1 MPFRYEP
8 TWEYSG
14 KSVTYDAVYMPLRD
28 QAGQITGVL
37 GVARDITERRRL
49 EAALR
54 QAQKMEALGQLAGGV
69 AHDFN
74 NVLTG
79 ILGCFDLL
87 GRQSGN
93 SERAQRLITQG
104 LRAADRGKALTSRLL
119 AFSRQQP
126 LATEPVDVNASIE
139 ELSEMLTR
147 SLGADIRIGKRLA
160 HDLWPAIADRN
171 QLELAI
177 MNLAINA
184 RDAMPLGGT
193 LTIESR
199 NEVVAALDVDDLEAG
214 EYVSIAVTDS
224 GSGMAPDVL
233 ARVLE
238 PFFTTKEAGKGT
250 GLGLSMVYGVVR
262 QLGGGLR
269 IASELGKG
277 TRITLYLP
285 RAQLDKT
292 VERAPEPQ
300 SISEPATI
308 LLVDDDPNTQAMVA
322 AFAAELGHTV
332 IPVEGSTEALAII
345 DSDQVVD
352 IVIADSS
359 LPAMGGAELIAHC
372 TARRRGLAALLLS
385 AKPNKA
391 TGTGAD
397 GPLTTLAKPFGRDAF
412 INAVE
417 TARGG
422 SPSAKI
428 IPMHRAL
435 R

>member
-1 MPFRYEP
+1 
-8 TWEYSG
+8 
-14 KSVTYDAVYMPLRD
+14 
-28 QAGQITGVL
+28 
-37 GVARDITERRRL
+37 
-49 EAALR
+49 
-54 QAQKMEALGQLAGGV
+54 
-69 AHDFN
+69 
-74 NVLTG
+74 
-79 ILGCFDLL
+79 
-87 GRQSGN
+87 
-93 SERAQRLITQG
+93 
-104 LRAADRGKALTSRLL
+104 
-119 AFSRQQP
+119 
-126 LATEPVDVNASIE
+126 
-139 ELSEMLTR
+139 
-147 SLGADIRIGKRLA
+147 
-160 HDLWPAIADRN
+160 
-171 QLELAI
+171 

-199 NEVVAALDVDDLEAG
+199 NEVVAALDVEGLEAG
-214 EYVSIAVTDS
+214 EYVSIAVADS

-269 IASELGKG
+269 ITSELGKG

-285 RAQLDKT
+285 RAQLDKAT
-292 VERAPEPQ
+292 ERAPEPQ
-300 SISEPATI
+300 SIYEPATI

-322 AFAAELGHTV
+322 AFGAELGHIV

-345 DSDQVVD
+345 GSDQIVD

-359 LPAMGGAELIAHC
+359 LPAMEGAELIAHC
-372 TARRRGLAALLLS
+372 TARRPGLAGLLLS

-397 GPLTTLAKPFGRDAF
+397 GLSTLAKPFGRDAF

-422 SPSAKI
+422 SRSAKI
-428 IPMHRAL
+428 IPMHRAS

>member
-1 MPFRYEP
+1 MIHMRVESDGRFVYETANPTALASGGATLDQIRGRTPEEMLGPEKGGQMIHGLRQVYETGTPFRYEP

-54 QAQKMEALGQLAGGV
+54 QAHKMEALGQLAGGV

-87 GRQSGN
+87 GRQSGH

-199 NEVVAALDVDDLEAG
+199 NEVVAALDVEGLEAG
-214 EYVSIAVTDS
+214 EYVSIAVADS
-224 GSGMAPDVL
+224 GSGMTQDVL

-238 PFFTTKEAGKGT
+238 PFFTTKEVGKGT

-262 QLGGGLR
+262 QLGGGLQ

-285 RAQLDKT
+285 RAQIAKS
-292 VERAPEPQ
+292 ERTPEPQ
-300 SISEPATI
+300 SVYRACYDPA
-308 LLVDDDPNTQAMVA
+308 
-322 AFAAELGHTV
+322 
-332 IPVEGSTEALAII
+332 
-345 DSDQVVD
+345 
-352 IVIADSS
+352 
-359 LPAMGGAELIAHC
+359 
-372 TARRRGLAALLLS
+372 
-385 AKPNKA
+385 
-391 TGTGAD
+391 
-397 GPLTTLAKPFGRDAF
+397 GR
-412 INAVE
+412 
-417 TARGG
+417 
-422 SPSAKI
+422 
-428 IPMHRAL
+428 
-435 R
+435 